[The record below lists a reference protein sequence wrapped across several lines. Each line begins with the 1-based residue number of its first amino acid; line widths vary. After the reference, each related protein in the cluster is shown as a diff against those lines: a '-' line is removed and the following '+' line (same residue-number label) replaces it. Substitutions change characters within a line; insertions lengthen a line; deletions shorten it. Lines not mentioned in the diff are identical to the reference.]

1 MNSISCG
8 CSGCC
13 SPEFCCTQANSKCMG
28 FVVVVVCSSVEA
40 VVVVC
45 SSVEVVVL
53 VPKWS
58 KVADQV
64 VLEMVVVACLSVVVV
79 LLSVVVAFSR

>member
-1 MNSISCG
+1 
-8 CSGCC
+8 
-13 SPEFCCTQANSKCMG
+13 MG

-45 SSVEVVVL
+45 SSVEVLVL

-79 LLSVVVAFSR
+79 LLSAVVAFSR